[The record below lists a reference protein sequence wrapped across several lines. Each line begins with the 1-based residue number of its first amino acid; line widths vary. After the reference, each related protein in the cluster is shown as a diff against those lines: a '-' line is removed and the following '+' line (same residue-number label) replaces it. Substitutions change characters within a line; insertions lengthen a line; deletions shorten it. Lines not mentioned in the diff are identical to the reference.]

1 MDWTIFGILGCL
13 VMLILLFIVS
23 RASKVEC
30 HNVSIK
36 NREFEVYLSSE
47 FHGYMCCV
55 SIYEIVRP
63 TWKIFRTK
71 YRTYKTFWIS
81 DFGTIK
87 EGVCAMIDSYIID
100 EEEERLINEK
110 WKEIKK

>member
-1 MDWTIFGILGCL
+1 MNWLVFGVIGCL
-13 VMLILLFIVS
+13 TMLILLVIVLK
-23 RASKVEC
+23 ASQVEH
-30 HNVSIK
+30 HNINVK

-47 FHGYMCCV
+47 FHGHMCCV

-63 TWKIFRTK
+63 TWKIFRTT
-71 YRTYKTFWIS
+71 YRAYKTFWIS
-81 DFGTIK
+81 DFETIK

-110 WKEIKK
+110 WNEVK